1 MDVIHIFA
9 ILCAA
14 YAFLCAVYV
23 VVFGG
28 ERYMKWYLRN
38 ARVGNCDLKRF
49 KIIHVSFLCIGAVC
63 LLLIGLNVKPYI
75 PLVILFV
82 SIVLQRYL
90 IDKFGKKL
98 E

>member
-1 MDVIHIFA
+1 MDVIHILA
-9 ILCAA
+9 ILCTA
-14 YAFLCAVYV
+14 YAFLWAVYV

-28 ERYMKWYLRN
+28 ERYMKWYLRI

-75 PLVILFV
+75 PLFILFV